1 MKLSLIA
8 RVIAGFTTLLILFS
22 MITLYSLVVEN
33 RLAGQLELT
42 SGQLGPLLDDTNRL
56 RNTLQE
62 ANRAVILHAN
72 ADDAERRT
80 LLENQFSDTRSGYDS
95 LFQSLMQ
102 RLEAYPD
109 IRDQLAASRSLADSL
124 FATGANHLALQNQRV
139 QTRLNALEQAQQFD
153 DEWIFFAGDL
163 NAIGSRATAQG
174 DSGLQ
179 WEIDYIVSQAEG
191 AQAYL
196 QRALAINSSER
207 MGEIESQL
215 MTTLE
220 QLNAKAESIES
231 NFARYAADTNDY
243 IDLLRTAIAGE
254 SGLFQSHKRYVELN
268 EQSTLVLLE
277 LNNTMDSNLT
287 ALDSLVGTT
296 RSVSARATQKGNAMA
311 TRAIAITLGLLVMAL
326 LISVLIGFSI
336 VRSIRKPMAETLT
349 VLDQLAQGQLGERIK
364 HTSSDEIGQ
373 IARNVNTLADRL
385 SDVIRDIRTSSEQ
398 VAELSASTSE
408 VSATT
413 RASVEQQQEQTQSVA
428 TAITEMES
436 AIQEVAANA
445 ERTRTEVSEVT
456 ESAEQNMASMTQ
468 NIDSARQLN
477 ESQAHAKTVIE
488 TLRDESQQ
496 VATILDVIQA
506 IAEQTNLLALNAAI
520 EAARAGEQGRGFA
533 VVADEVRTLANR
545 SQQSANDIRVMID
558 RLQQQSEQ
566 AVAIMSSNQSL
577 AQASASQSQQTGD
590 SLAAMVKRLA
600 DINDMSHSIATASEE
615 QSAVAREVTENVVH
629 ISDMAESLAE
639 TARQAA
645 SNSQQLRELA
655 RNQTEL
661 VGRFHLS

>member
-22 MITLYSLVVEN
+22 MITLYSLFVEN

-80 LLENQFSDTRSGYDS
+80 LLESQFSNARNGYDS

-109 IRDQLAASRSLADSL
+109 IRDQLAASQPLADSL

-153 DEWIFFAGDL
+153 DEWIFFTGDL

-207 MGEIESQL
+207 MGQIESQL
-215 MTTLE
+215 TTTLE

-277 LNNTMDSNLT
+277 LNDTMDSNLT
-287 ALDSLVGTT
+287 ALDTLVGAT
-296 RSVSARATQKGNAMA
+296 RSVSARATQEGNAMA

-326 LISVLIGFSI
+326 VISVLIGFSI
-336 VRSIRKPMAETLT
+336 VRSIRKPMAETLA
-349 VLDQLAQGQLGERIK
+349 VLDQLAQGHLGERIK

-477 ESQAHAKTVIE
+477 DSQAHAKTVIE

-533 VVADEVRTLANR
+533 VVADEVRTLATR

-655 RNQTEL
+655 RNQTAL
-661 VGRFHLS
+661 VGRFQLT

>member
-62 ANRAVILHAN
+62 ANRAVILHAS
-72 ADDAERRT
+72 AEDAERRT
-80 LLENQFSDTRSGYDS
+80 LLENQFSDARSGYDS
-95 LFQSLMQ
+95 LFQSLIQ

-124 FATGANHLALQNQRV
+124 FATGADHLALQNQRV

-153 DEWIFFAGDL
+153 DEWIFFTGDL
-163 NAIGSRATAQG
+163 NAIGSRATSQG

-179 WEIDYIVSQAEG
+179 WEIDFIVSQAEG

-196 QRALAINSSER
+196 QRALAINSSAR

-215 MTTLE
+215 TTTLE

-268 EQSTLVLLE
+268 EQSTLVLVE
-277 LNNTMDSNLT
+277 LNDTMDTNLT

-296 RSVSARATQKGNAMA
+296 RSLSAKATQEGKAMA

-326 LISVLIGFSI
+326 LISVFIGFSI
-336 VRSIRKPMAETLT
+336 VRSIRRPMAETLT

-456 ESAEQNMASMTQ
+456 ESAEQNMASMAQ
-468 NIDSARQLN
+468 NIDSAQQLN
-477 ESQAHAKTVIE
+477 DSQAHAKTVIE

-496 VATILDVIQA
+496 VATILDVIQS

-533 VVADEVRTLANR
+533 VVADEVRTLATR
-545 SQQSANDIRVMID
+545 SQQSASDIRVMID
-558 RLQQQSEQ
+558 RLQQQSEE

-577 AQASASQSQQTGD
+577 AQASASQSRQTGD

-655 RNQTEL
+655 SNQTAL
-661 VGRFHLS
+661 VGRFQLS

>member
-22 MITLYSLVVEN
+22 MITLYSLIVEN

-72 ADDAERRT
+72 ADSAERRA
-80 LLENQFSDTRSGYDS
+80 LLEAQFNDARAAYDT
-95 LFQSLMQ
+95 LFQSL
-102 RLEAYPD
+102 LERVDAYPD
-109 IRDQLAASRSLADSL
+109 LSQQLTDSRALADQL
-124 FATGANHLALQNQRV
+124 FATGSDHLALQNQRV
-139 QTRLNALEQAQQFD
+139 QTRTTALAQAQQFD

-174 DSGLQ
+174 DAGLQ
-179 WEIDYIVSQAEG
+179 WEIDFIISQAEG

-196 QRALAINSSER
+196 QRALAIDSTER
-207 MGEIESQL
+207 MAEIESQL
-215 MTTLE
+215 NTTLE
-220 QLNAKAESIES
+220 QLNAKADSIEA
-231 NFARYAADTNDY
+231 NFPQYASDTSDY

-254 SGLFQSHKRYVELN
+254 SGLFQSHQRYVELN
-268 EQSTLVLLE
+268 ERSKAVLVE
-277 LNNTMDSNLT
+277 LNDTMDANLA
-287 ALDSLVGTT
+287 ALDSLVGST
-296 RSVSARATQKGNAMA
+296 RTLSAQATQEANAMA
-311 TRAIAITLGLLVMAL
+311 TRAIAITLGLFVVAL
-326 LISVLIGFSI
+326 IISVIIGASI
-336 VRSIRKPMAETLT
+336 VRSIRKPMAATLA
-349 VLDQLAQGQLGERIK
+349 VLDRLAQGELGERIK
-364 HTSSDEIGQ
+364 HVSGDEMGQ
-373 IARNVNTLADRL
+373 IARNVNALADRL
-385 SDVIRDIRTSSEQ
+385 SDVIREIRTSSQQ
-398 VAELSASTSE
+398 VAELSASTSK

-413 RASVEQQQEQTQSVA
+413 RTSVEQQQEQTHSVA

-445 ERTRTEVSEVT
+445 ERTRSEVAEVT
-456 ESAEQNMASMTQ
+456 ESAEQNMASMQQ
-468 NIDSARQLN
+468 NIESARQLN
-477 ESQAHAKTVIE
+477 ESQTHAKTVIE

-496 VATILDVIQA
+496 VGTILDVIKA

-558 RLQQQSEQ
+558 RLQQQSDQ
-566 AVAIMSSNQSL
+566 AVTIMSTNQSL
-577 AQASASQSQQTGD
+577 AQASATQSQQTGD
-590 SLAAMVKRLA
+590 SLGAMVKRLA

-629 ISDMAESLAE
+629 ISDMAESLAD

-645 SNSQQLRELA
+645 DNSQQLNELA
-655 RNQTEL
+655 RHQTAL

>member
-72 ADDAERRT
+72 AEDAERRT
-80 LLENQFSDTRSGYDS
+80 LLENQFSYARSGYDS

-124 FATGANHLALQNQRV
+124 FATGADHLALQNQRV

-153 DEWIFFAGDL
+153 DEWIFFTGDL
-163 NAIGSRATAQG
+163 NSIGSRATSQG

-179 WEIDYIVSQAEG
+179 WEIDFIVSQAEG

-215 MTTLE
+215 TTTLE

-277 LNNTMDSNLT
+277 LNDTMDSNLT

-296 RSVSARATQKGNAMA
+296 RSVSARATQEGNAMA

-336 VRSIRKPMAETLT
+336 VRSIRKPMAETLA

-456 ESAEQNMASMTQ
+456 ESAEQNMASMAQ
-468 NIDSARQLN
+468 NIESARQLN
-477 ESQAHAKTVIE
+477 DSQAHAKTVIE

-496 VATILDVIQA
+496 VATILDVIQS

-533 VVADEVRTLANR
+533 VVADEVRTLATR

-566 AVAIMSSNQSL
+566 AVAIMSSNQTL
-577 AQASASQSQQTGD
+577 AQTSANQSQQTGD
-590 SLAAMVKRLA
+590 SLAVMVKRLA

-655 RNQTEL
+655 SNQTAL
-661 VGRFHLS
+661 VGRFQLA

>member
-72 ADDAERRT
+72 ADGAERRA
-80 LLENQFSDTRSGYDS
+80 LLESQFNNARTGYDS
-95 LFQSLMQ
+95 LFQSLME
-102 RLEAYPD
+102 RLSAYPD
-109 IRDQLAASRSLADSL
+109 LSSQLMDSRTLADSL
-124 FATGANHLALQNQRV
+124 FATGADHLVLQNQRV
-139 QTRLNALEQAQQFD
+139 QTRTNALEQAQQFD

-163 NAIGSRATAQG
+163 NAIGSRAAAQG
-174 DSGLQ
+174 DTGLQ
-179 WEIDYIVSQAEG
+179 WEIDFIISQAEG

-207 MGEIESQL
+207 MGQIETQL
-215 MTTLE
+215 NSTLE
-220 QLNAKAESIES
+220 QLNAKAESIEA
-231 NFARYAADTNDY
+231 NFAQYASDTNDY
-243 IDLLRTAIAGE
+243 IDLLRTAIGGE
-254 SGLFQSHKRYVELN
+254 SGLFQSHQRYVELN
-268 EQSTLVLLE
+268 ERSTVILVE
-277 LNNTMDSNLT
+277 LNETMDANLA
-287 ALDSLVGTT
+287 ALDNLVGAT
-296 RSVSARATQKGNAMA
+296 RSLSAQATQEGNAMA
-311 TRAIAITLGLLVMAL
+311 TRAIAITLGLLVIAL
-326 LISVLIGFSI
+326 VISMFIGFSI
-336 VRSIRKPMAETLT
+336 VRSIRKPMAETLD
-349 VLDQLAQGQLGERIK
+349 VLDQLAQGELGERIR
-364 HTSSDEIGQ
+364 HASSDEIGQ
-373 IARNVNTLADRL
+373 IARNVNALADRL
-385 SDVIRDIRTSSEQ
+385 SDVIREIRTSSEQ
-398 VAELSASTSE
+398 VAELSSSTSK

-413 RASVEQQQEQTQSVA
+413 RASVEQQQEQTHSVA

-436 AIQEVAANA
+436 AIQEVAGNA
-445 ERTRTEVSEVT
+445 ERTSTEVSEVT
-456 ESAEQNMASMTQ
+456 ESAEQNMTSMQQ
-468 NIDSARQLN
+468 NIESAQQLN

-545 SQQSANDIRVMID
+545 SQQSAKDIRVMID

-566 AVAIMSSNQSL
+566 AVSIMTTNQSL
-577 AQASASQSQQTGD
+577 AQASATQSQKTGD

-629 ISDMAESLAE
+629 ISDMAESLAD

-645 SNSQQLRELA
+645 ENSQQLSELA
-655 RNQTEL
+655 RHQTAL
-661 VGRFHLS
+661 VGRFNLS

>member
-80 LLENQFSDTRSGYDS
+80 LLENQFSDARSGYDS

-102 RLEAYPD
+102 RLEADPD

-124 FATGANHLALQNQRV
+124 FATGADQLALQNQRV

-153 DEWIFFAGDL
+153 DEWIFFTGDL

-174 DSGLQ
+174 DSGMQ

-207 MGEIESQL
+207 MGQIESQL
-215 MTTLE
+215 TTTLE

-243 IDLLRTAIAGE
+243 IDLLRTAIASE

-277 LNNTMDSNLT
+277 LNDTMDSNLT
-287 ALDSLVGTT
+287 ALDSLVSAT
-296 RSVSARATQKGNAMA
+296 RNVSARATQEGNAMA

-326 LISVLIGFSI
+326 VISVLIRFSI
-336 VRSIRKPMAETLT
+336 VRSIRKPMAETLA
-349 VLDQLAQGQLGERIK
+349 VLDQLAQGHLGERIK

-477 ESQAHAKTVIE
+477 DSQAHAKTVIE

-533 VVADEVRTLANR
+533 VVADEVRTLATR

-655 RNQTEL
+655 RNQTAL
-661 VGRFHLS
+661 VGRFQLT

>member
-72 ADDAERRT
+72 ADNAERRT
-80 LLENQFSDTRSGYDS
+80 LLEAQFSDARSGYDS

-109 IRDQLAASRSLADSL
+109 IRDQLAASQSLADSL

-153 DEWIFFAGDL
+153 DEWIFFTGDL
-163 NAIGSRATAQG
+163 NAIGSRATSQG

-179 WEIDYIVSQAEG
+179 WEIDYIIAQAEG

-215 MTTLE
+215 TTTLE

-231 NFARYAADTNDY
+231 NFTRYAADTNDY

-277 LNNTMDSNLT
+277 LNDTMDSNLT
-287 ALDSLVGTT
+287 ALDSLVGAT
-296 RSVSARATQKGNAMA
+296 RSVSARATQEGNAMA

-326 LISVLIGFSI
+326 VISVLIGFSI
-336 VRSIRKPMAETLT
+336 VRSIRKPMAETLA
-349 VLDQLAQGQLGERIK
+349 VLDQLAQGHLGERIK

-477 ESQAHAKTVIE
+477 DSQAHAKTVIE

-533 VVADEVRTLANR
+533 VVADEVRTLATR

-577 AQASASQSQQTGD
+577 AQASARQSQQTGD

-655 RNQTEL
+655 RNQTAL
-661 VGRFHLS
+661 VGRFQLT

>member
-72 ADDAERRT
+72 ADGAERRT
-80 LLENQFSDTRSGYDS
+80 LLENQFNDARSGYDG

-102 RLEAYPD
+102 RLDAYPELSN
-109 IRDQLAASRSLADSL
+109 QLMKSRALADSL
-124 FATGANHLALQNQRV
+124 FATGADHLALQNQRV
-139 QTRLNALEQAQQFD
+139 QTRTNALEQAQQFD
-153 DEWIFFAGDL
+153 DEWIFFTGDL

-174 DSGLQ
+174 DTGLQ
-179 WEIDYIVSQAEG
+179 WEIDFIITQSEG

-207 MGEIESQL
+207 MSQIESQL
-215 MTTLE
+215 NTTLE
-220 QLNAKAESIES
+220 QLNAKAESIEA
-231 NFARYAADTNDY
+231 NFSQYASDTNDY
-243 IDLLRTAIAGE
+243 IDLLRTAIEGE
-254 SGLFQSHKRYVELN
+254 SGLFQSHKRYVALN
-268 EQSTLVLLE
+268 ERSTAVLEE
-277 LNNTMDSNLT
+277 LSGIMDANLA
-287 ALDSLVGTT
+287 ALDKLVGAT
-296 RSVSARATQKGNAMA
+296 RSLSAQATQKANTMA
-311 TRAIAITLGLLVMAL
+311 DQAIAITLGLLVIAL
-326 LISVLIGFSI
+326 IISTFIGFSI
-336 VRSIRKPMAETLT
+336 VRSIRKPMGETLN
-349 VLDQLAQGQLGERIK
+349 VLDQLAQGELSKRIK
-364 HTSSDEIGQ
+364 HTSSDEMGQ

-385 SDVIRDIRTSSEQ
+385 SDVIREIRTSSEQ

-413 RASVEQQQEQTQSVA
+413 RTSVEQQQEQTHSVA

-445 ERTRTEVSEVT
+445 ERTSTEVSDVT
-456 ESAEQNMASMTQ
+456 ESAEQNMASMRQ
-468 NIDSARQLN
+468 NIESAQQLN

-533 VVADEVRTLANR
+533 VVADEVRTLATR

-566 AVAIMSSNQSL
+566 AVSIMTTNQSL

-629 ISDMAESLAE
+629 ISDMAESLAD

-645 SNSQQLRELA
+645 ENSQQLRELA
-655 RNQTEL
+655 RHQTAL
-661 VGRFHLS
+661 VGRFHL

>member
-72 ADDAERRT
+72 ADGAERRSM
-80 LLENQFSDTRSGYDS
+80 LESQFTNARSGYDS
-95 LFQSLMQ
+95 LFQSLIQ

-109 IRDQLAASRSLADSL
+109 LSGQLAASQALADDL
-124 FATGANHLALQNQRV
+124 FVTGNDHLALQNQRV
-139 QTRLNALEQAQQFD
+139 QTRRNALEQAQQFD

-163 NAIGSRATAQG
+163 NAIGSRAAAQG

-179 WEIDYIVSQAEG
+179 WEIDYIIAQAEG

-207 MGEIESQL
+207 MGQIESQL
-215 MTTLE
+215 NTTLE
-220 QLNAKAESIES
+220 QLNAKADAIET
-231 NFARYAADTNDY
+231 NFTQYASDTNDY
-243 IDLLRTAIAGE
+243 IDLLRTAIGGE
-254 SGLFQSHKRYVELN
+254 AGLFQSHKRYVELN
-268 EQSTLVLLE
+268 DRSTAVLDT
-277 LNNTMDSNLT
+277 LNNTMDANLA
-287 ALDSLVGTT
+287 ALDNLVGAT
-296 RSVSARATQKGNAMA
+296 RSLSAQATREGNAMA
-311 TRAIAITLGLLVMAL
+311 SRAIAITLGLLVIAL
-326 LISVLIGFSI
+326 IISVFIGFSI

-349 VLDQLAQGQLGERIK
+349 VLDQLAQGELGERIR
-364 HTSSDEIGQ
+364 HTSTDEIGQ
-373 IARNVNTLADRL
+373 IAGNVNALADRL

-413 RASVEQQQEQTQSVA
+413 RTSVEQQQEQTHSVA

-445 ERTRTEVSEVT
+445 ERSRSEVSEVT
-456 ESAEQNMASMTQ
+456 ESAEQNMASMQQ

-477 ESQAHAKTVIE
+477 DSQAHAKTVIE

-496 VATILDVIQA
+496 IGTILDVIQA

-566 AVAIMSSNQSL
+566 AVAIVSSNQSL

-600 DINDMSHSIATASEE
+600 DINDMSQSIATASEE

-645 SNSQQLRELA
+645 DNSQQLRELA
-655 RNQTEL
+655 RHQTAL